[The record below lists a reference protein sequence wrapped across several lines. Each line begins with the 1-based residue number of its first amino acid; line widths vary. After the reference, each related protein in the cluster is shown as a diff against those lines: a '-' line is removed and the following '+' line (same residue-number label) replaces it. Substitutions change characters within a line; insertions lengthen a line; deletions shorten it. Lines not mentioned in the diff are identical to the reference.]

1 MTARWGFVMAREFV
15 HVVSDASDTR
25 TSLGLLLETEGFC
38 VQFYETGKAFL
49 DRLRSA
55 KGRVLAVIRMPGLDG
70 MELLRS
76 LQTAAPTPLVVMLML
91 HSDVPLAVEAMKLGV
106 SDVIV
111 EPFDNEMLLKALRS
125 AVKQDEADA
134 AAALDVQNFLQ
145 RVARLTLRERQVF
158 DHLIVGHTN
167 KETGRHL
174 EISPRTVEIHRAKV
188 MAKMGPITLQGLVHN
203 AVRAGLFDPL
213 RAILSDIRGH
223 NLALSACGIKEENP
237 KDITLGALS
246 MPRLK

>member
-1 MTARWGFVMAREFV
+1 MAREFV

-106 SDVIV
+106 
-111 EPFDNEMLLKALRS
+111 ALRPHIGYMDIADTAIGGNMDRS
-125 AVKQDEADA
+125 PVVLHPVAVA
-134 AAALDVQNFLQ
+134 
-145 RVARLTLRERQVF
+145 
-158 DHLIVGHTN
+158 G
-167 KETGRHL
+167 
-174 EISPRTVEIHRAKV
+174 
-188 MAKMGPITLQGLVHN
+188 GPFIG
-203 AVRAGLFDPL
+203 
-213 RAILSDIRGH
+213 
-223 NLALSACGIKEENP
+223 
-237 KDITLGALS
+237 
-246 MPRLK
+246 